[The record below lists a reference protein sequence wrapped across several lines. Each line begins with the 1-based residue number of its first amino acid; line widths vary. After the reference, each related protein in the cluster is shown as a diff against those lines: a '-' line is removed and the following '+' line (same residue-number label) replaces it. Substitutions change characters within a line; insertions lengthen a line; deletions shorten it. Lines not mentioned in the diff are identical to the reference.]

1 MTAGIAT
8 TQAVPTLRPALEIR
22 GLSAGYG
29 DLEAVRDVSMAL
41 YPGKVTA
48 LFGSNG
54 AGKTTL
60 LLAAMSVLPRL
71 RGNVLV
77 ADKPSDRP
85 LHVLARQGIMFVPC
99 APTVIKNLS
108 VADNLRL
115 GKGGIEAAVDHF
127 PELGAILPR
136 SAGLLSGG
144 EQQMLSLARALAAEP
159 RVLMIDEMSLGLAPL
174 VVDRLYDTLRKAADE
189 QQLAVLLVEQQARR
203 ALAVADFWY
212 LLANGCVAASGVA
225 DDHALLEAA
234 YLASMTADSTPE
246 APVG

>member
-1 MTAGIAT
+1 
-8 TQAVPTLRPALEIR
+8 
-22 GLSAGYG
+22 
-29 DLEAVRDVSMAL
+29 
-41 YPGKVTA
+41 
-48 LFGSNG
+48 
-54 AGKTTL
+54 
-60 LLAAMSVLPRL
+60 
-71 RGNVLV
+71 
-77 ADKPSDRP
+77 
-85 LHVLARQGIMFVPC
+85 MFVPC